1 MVKDAVT
8 NLTAVI
14 NHTGHLLASLIHY
27 CLTDQALPTKRLS
40 MCISVSRIHEW
51 PRYGYEDTYR
61 TLRAYLQSSKSNPG
75 AKAPR
80 FLKLM
85 DYRPPNEVLEI
96 CHFVLRPLEAALY
109 NAGLLESKLGDEDG
123 RHGEIARH
131 GAIALWGGSSKF
143 KQPTYTKTH
152 KDYLD
157 VDTLHYYGVPYE
169 WDQVSCL
176 IITGRRNNTDNN
188 SRLIRTT

>member
-8 NLTAVI
+8 NLTAVT

-27 CLTDQALPTKRLS
+27 CLTDQALSTKRIS
-40 MCISVSRIHEW
+40 MWIPVSSIREW
-51 PRYGYEDTYR
+51 PRYGNEDTYR
-61 TLRAYLQSSKSNPG
+61 ILRAYLQSSKSDPE

-80 FLKLM
+80 VLRMM
-85 DYRPPNEVLEI
+85 DYRPSNEVLEI

-109 NAGLLESKLGDEDG
+109 DAGLLESKLGDEDG
-123 RHGEIARH
+123 RHGEIA
-131 GAIALWGGSSKF
+131 LLGGSSMF
-143 KQPTYTKTH
+143 QQPPTYVKIH

-157 VDTLHYYGVPYE
+157 VETLRYYDLPYE
-169 WDQVSCL
+169 WDQVSCF
-176 IITGRRNNTDNN
+176 IITGRRKITDNN